1 MSRLNSQQQL
11 LEVLMNSDQAKQQE
25 IGRLQQ
31 EKRRQEQEI
40 ALLMY
45 NSEQDSYAYSI
56 GFLNDVVC
64 NVFLCI
70 QKGRLAPPRIH
81 SHFHNLW
88 SNNNVAF
95 RKLSDE
101 LKIPDSY
108 KERFSIDADN
118 AVDERNRTVHYESS
132 QHLKSAVSKAA
143 ELFVRHPTLV
153 QNFSFHHFVVT
164 NFHVFERVYPKI
176 FNLSTTHQLV
186 RWQWD
191 QHLIGAIAKLALSLL
206 WPDSP
211 SISDYP
217 SNKNGMTP

>member
-1 MSRLNSQQQL
+1 MYSQPVQRQDDTRFRDIMSRLNSQQQL

-70 QKGRLAPPRIH
+70 QKGRPAPPRIH

-176 FNLSTTHQLV
+176 FN
-186 RWQWD
+186 
-191 QHLIGAIAKLALSLL
+191 
-206 WPDSP
+206 
-211 SISDYP
+211 
-217 SNKNGMTP
+217 